1 MKIAVLGSGAMGCLY
16 GGMLAMAGHDVTLID
31 IWKEHVEAINC
42 RGLTMENRSGE
53 CVVKNVR
60 AVSDARDAGEADLV
74 MVFVKATATAAAMA
88 GAKSLIT
95 PSTAVLT
102 LQNGLGNVEAI
113 SESINPAQ
121 VIAGTSGHGA
131 TMLGPGR
138 IRHAGE
144 GETVIGE
151 PGGGQSPKADALAEV
166 FRQAGITAKTTGN
179 IMGVLWTK
187 LVVNAG
193 INALTAITG
202 LKNGRLVEL
211 PETDKL
217 LRLAVEEAC
226 SVADAKGIRL
236 EADDPV
242 EHTRNIAKK
251 TAGNLSSMLQDI
263 MAGRQTEIS
272 VINGAVAAEGEKL
285 GMTLPVNMV
294 LTNLVLARQKTF
306 GDV

>member
-1 MKIAVLGSGAMGCLY
+1 MMKIVVLGSGAMGCLY
-16 GGMLAMAGHDVTLID
+16 GGMLATAGHDVTLID

-42 RGLTMENRSGE
+42 RGLKIENSAGE
-53 CVVKNVR
+53 RVVRNVK
-60 AVSDARDAGEADLV
+60 AVSGARDAGEADLV

-113 SESINPAQ
+113 SETIDPAQ

-151 PGGGQSPKADALAEV
+151 PGGGSPRVEELAEV
-166 FRQAGITAKTTGN
+166 FRQAGIAAKTTDN
-179 IMGVLWTK
+179 VMGVIWTK
-187 LVVNAG
+187 LIVNAG

-202 LKNGRLVEL
+202 LRNGSLVEL

-226 SVADAKGIRL
+226 SVAEAKGIRL
-236 EADDPV
+236 EAEDPV

-263 MAGRQTEIS
+263 IAGRQTEIS
-272 VINGAVAAEGEKL
+272 VINGAIAA
-285 GMTLPVNMV
+285 
-294 LTNLVLARQKTF
+294 
-306 GDV
+306 